1 VKLICKLQPD
11 IVVIDLSFILKPI
24 DDEELEAI
32 LLTDPAIKVYEV
44 AERVGYP
51 DSRYFSTLFKKW
63 TALTPTEFRSYYMQE
78 A

>member
-1 VKLICKLQPD
+1 MTRSWRRSCYT
-11 IVVIDLSFILKPI
+11 
-24 DDEELEAI
+24 E
-32 LLTDPAIKVYEV
+32 PAIKVYEV

-63 TALTPTEFRSYYMQE
+63 TDLTPTEFRSYYMQE